1 MINPLDTLNMAIGTL
16 VSHRM
21 RSLLTML
28 GIVIGNASVVATVGL
43 GQGAQDFTA
52 TQVESLGANSLYVFL
67 SEQQSK
73 ELTGEVPRLLLSEAD
88 LIATQAPAV
97 QWVSPTIS
105 SSLTIGRHSRT
116 VTATVQG
123 VTPDFLKVRNIR
135 MAQGIFWDEA
145 AQRQDR
151 KVAVLG
157 GELAR
162 KLFDRTNPIGQ
173 EIQINN
179 QSFQIIGIIQ
189 RKGAFLGVN
198 PDANAF
204 IPITTMAHQIVGR
217 RVPQGL
223 LIDEIEITAR
233 DQAQIRSAAF
243 QVTNLLTRLHGKQ
256 DFLVVAN
263 KSIQDLLGQITSAL
277 GTMLT
282 LIAGISLLVGGIGI
296 MNIMLVSV
304 AERTQEIGLRK
315 AIGAPPQ
322 AILQQFLIEATIL
335 AVAGGVV
342 GISLGAGGMA
352 LIGTLTPFKPTVPVQ
367 AMVVVTVISGS
378 IGLVFGVVPAR
389 QAAQLDPITALRM
402 S

>member
-1 MINPLDTLNMAIGTL
+1 MNPLDTLNMAIGTL

-43 GQGAQDFTA
+43 GEGAQHFTA

-88 LIATQAPAV
+88 LIAAQAPAV

-105 SSLTIGRHSRT
+105 SSLAIGHRSRT

-162 KLFDRTNPIGQ
+162 KLFDRPNPIGQ

-204 IPITTMAHQIVGR
+204 IPITTMAHQVVGR

-256 DFLVVAN
+256 DFSVVAN

-367 AMVVVTVISGS
+367 SMVVVTVISGS

-389 QAAQLDPITALRM
+389 QAAQLDPITALKT

>member
-1 MINPLDTLNMAIGTL
+1 
-16 VSHRM
+16 
-21 RSLLTML
+21 
-28 GIVIGNASVVATVGL
+28 
-43 GQGAQDFTA
+43 
-52 TQVESLGANSLYVFL
+52 VESLGANSLYVFL

-88 LIATQAPAV
+88 LIAAQAPAV

-105 SSLTIGRHSRT
+105 SSLAIGHHSRT

-204 IPITTMAHQIVGR
+204 IPITTMAHQVVGR

-335 AVAGGVV
+335 AVAGGIV

-389 QAAQLDPITALRM
+389 QAAQLDPITALKT

>member
-1 MINPLDTLNMAIGTL
+1 MNPLDTLNMAIGTL

-43 GQGAQDFTA
+43 GEGAQHFTA

-105 SSLTIGRHSRT
+105 SSLAIGRQSRT
-116 VTATVQG
+116 VTTTVQG

-173 EIQINN
+173 EIRINY

-204 IPITTMAHQIVGR
+204 IPITTMAHQVVGR

-233 DQAQIRSAAF
+233 DQAQI
-243 QVTNLLTRLHGKQ
+243 
-256 DFLVVAN
+256 
-263 KSIQDLLGQITSAL
+263 
-277 GTMLT
+277 
-282 LIAGISLLVGGIGI
+282 
-296 MNIMLVSV
+296 
-304 AERTQEIGLRK
+304 
-315 AIGAPPQ
+315 
-322 AILQQFLIEATIL
+322 
-335 AVAGGVV
+335 
-342 GISLGAGGMA
+342 
-352 LIGTLTPFKPTVPVQ
+352 
-367 AMVVVTVISGS
+367 
-378 IGLVFGVVPAR
+378 
-389 QAAQLDPITALRM
+389 
-402 S
+402 